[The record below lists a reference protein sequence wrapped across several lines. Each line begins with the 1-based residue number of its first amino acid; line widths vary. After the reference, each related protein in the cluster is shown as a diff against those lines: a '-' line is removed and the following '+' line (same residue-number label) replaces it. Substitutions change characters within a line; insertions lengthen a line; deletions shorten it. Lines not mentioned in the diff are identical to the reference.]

1 MANVA
6 LPTNAIDLEGLSDLR
21 RRAQRDDP
29 SALSDVAVQ
38 FEALFIGMMLESA
51 RSASLGQG
59 LFDGSQTEQYLSLMD
74 RQVALELA
82 RSGGFGFGK
91 MLEQQLGGEA
101 APARALAMQGPYA
114 PRAAELARAPQAP
127 GVPLRGLPRGVDPA
141 TLPLAPAPPAEPG
154 KSEFP
159 VGLPSSLAALS
170 GARPVEQPAEPTPAQ
185 FVTALLPEANA
196 AAEVLGIEPRLL
208 LAQAALET
216 GWGRAVPQRGDE
228 PANNLFGIKAGASW
242 DGASVEQW
250 TLEHEGGVTAPQR
263 ERFRAYGSTA
273 ESFTDYVDLIATARR
288 YAGAL
293 EKAGNPEDYARALT
307 KAGYATD
314 PQYADKWLAIYHGDR
329 LEHALRGIDLPLP
342 TPQVTQ

>member
-6 LPTNAIDLEGLSDLR
+6 LPTNAVDLEGLSDLR

-29 SALSDVAVQ
+29 SALSDVAMQ

-51 RSASLGQG
+51 RSASLGSG
-59 LFDGSQTEQYLSLMD
+59 LLDGSETEQYQYLKLMD

-82 RSGGFGFGK
+82 RQGGFGFGK

-101 APARALAMQGPYA
+101 EPARALAMLGPRA

-127 GVPLRGLPRGVDPA
+127 VVPLRGLPRGVDRAAP
-141 TLPLAPAPPAEPG
+141 PLAPSAPAEPDS
-154 KSEFP
+154 SEFP
-159 VGLPSSLAALS
+159 VGLPSSLEALS
-170 GARPVEQPAEPTPAQ
+170 GARPVETTAEPTPAQ
-185 FVTALLPEANA
+185 FVTALLPEAQAA
-196 AAEVLGIEPRLL
+196 AAELGIEPRLL

-228 PANNLFGIKAGASW
+228 SAHNLFGIKAGASW
-242 DGASVEQW
+242 DGAAVEHW
-250 TLEHEGGVTAPQR
+250 TQEHEGGVTVAQR

-273 ESFTDYVDLIATARR
+273 ESFADYVDLIATARR
-288 YAGAL
+288 YAEAL
-293 EKAGNPEDYARALT
+293 DQAADPEAYARAVT

-314 PQYADKWLAIYHGDR
+314 PKYADKWLAIYNGDR
-329 LEHALRGIDLPLP
+329 LEHALRGVDLPLS
-342 TPQVTQ
+342 TP